1 MINTIFRKLHVT
13 AALSMT
19 ACLAVQLSASAGTHP
34 RTKAAA
40 GHSEFVTHARELRK
54 AKDAAGIVALAAKPN
69 FMKWIEQRSFRG
81 PTEWKLASLPASGG
95 TSLAVFYDF
104 HTCESIGDHI
114 HPIVSTNDGL
124 RFGPEIKETETG
136 GFRVRDHNMSVKYD
150 LARAGC
156 KISDDVTIERTDAK
170 AADCLLR
177 LSSDMALDSSSM
189 TGKAFPVKSVPGIIS
204 FKAPIANK
212 FTVHLA
218 YHGTVNHAGSDYI
231 KDSEAVLCSYW
242 YP

>member
-114 HPIVSTNDGL
+114 HPIVNTNDGP
-124 RFGPEIKETETG
+124 RFGPEIKETDTG
-136 GFRVRDHNMSVKYD
+136 GFRVRDHNMTVKYD
-150 LARAGC
+150 LPKAGC
-156 KISDDVTIERTDAK
+156 TLTDDVSIERTDPK
-170 AADCLLR
+170 AAECLLR
-177 LSSDMALDSSSM
+177 LSSDMSVDSSSIN
-189 TGKAFPVKSVPGIIS
+189 GKPFPVKSVPGAIS
-204 FKAPIANK
+204 FTAPKSDK
-212 FTVHLA
+212 FSL
-218 YHGTVNHAGSDYI
+218 
-231 KDSEAVLCSYW
+231 
-242 YP
+242 